1 MNAAPGG
8 AAPVTEAP
16 PSVGHPGP
24 VATTTPT
31 RRRPSRARK
40 ALTVGIFCVCLVLG
54 VLLALLVLARFAGGW
69 GIPYF
74 SRTTERGSTCV
85 NTFTGFECASL
96 TLADVEYF
104 GDVEL
109 PAGTRVV
116 RSRYVSTHDYQ
127 LQAALEV
134 PPAGASAALASLK
147 DSYGDCVDDHPS
159 PFSERDL
166 GSLCILAND
175 QETTQQGTPDS
186 RVYVVGTAR
195 RADKTLLVNL
205 SVRSR

>member
-1 MNAAPGG
+1 MSAPSEE
-8 AAPVTEAP
+8 AAPVTDQRP
-16 PSVGHPGP
+16 PVGHPDP

-31 RRRPSRARK
+31 SRRPTRGRK
-40 ALTVGIFCVCLVLG
+40 ALTVGIFCVSLVLG
-54 VLLALLVLARFAGGW
+54 VLLALWVLSRFAGDW

-74 SRTTERGSTCV
+74 SRTTERGSACV
-85 NTFTGFECASL
+85 NTFTGFECSSL

-104 GDVEL
+104 GDLDL
-109 PAGTRVV
+109 PADTRVV

-134 PPAGASAALASLK
+134 PAAGATNALDSLK
-147 DSYGDCVDDHPS
+147 DSFGKCVANHPS
-159 PFSERDL
+159 PFSEPGL
-166 GSLCILAND
+166 SSLCILAND

-195 RADKTLLVNL
+195 RADKTLVVNL